1 MGLKIWFYQQIALQ
15 KDYVN
20 FPRSDSVWI
29 LLFPYTPAK
38 RVSLFFIFAN
48 LIVKSWNL
56 IFISISFITSEVK
69 ENWV

>member
-20 FPRSDSVWI
+20 IPPIDSVWI
-29 LLFPYTPAK
+29 LFPYTPAK
-38 RVSLFFIFAN
+38 SVSLFFIFAN